1 MIKNNKIVYYMIM
14 LIFIISC
21 KSKDTSYY
29 INNEKMKNEKSGVYY
44 EIFVRSFADSNGD
57 GIGDIKGIMLKL
69 DKLKELG
76 IEGIWLTPIF
86 KSPSYHK
93 YDVTDYYK
101 IDPEYGTSDDL
112 KNLVIEANKRGIKII
127 LDLPVNHTSV
137 EHPWFK
143 DIKDNVNSKYKEYY
157 RISKKDD
164 KSLNLKSFSMGH
176 LSWVPLNDKELYY
189 AIFWE
194 GMPDLNFSNKKVR
207 KEIIDIGKYWI
218 INSNIDGY
226 RLDAAYH
233 IYGKGEYPEKID
245 SQTENLSWWNEF
257 RKNMQSVKPN
267 VYLVGEVWSSTSQ
280 TASYFNVFD
289 SNFNFDISEKG
300 IIEAISSGDGE
311 IFGKRLSSIYNQY
324 YSVAENYIDAPF
336 LTNHDQNRLANTIS
350 DLKQQKLASSILLTL
365 PGNPFIYYG
374 EELGMKGS
382 KPDEEIR
389 EPYLWD
395 ENDNSKTHWIDN
407 KNNKIGIENYNI
419 QHENKNSLYNHYKLL
434 LNLRKNNE
442 ILKYGNYKF
451 VDLNNPK
458 ILAYERTY
466 NKKSIIIIHNMSSE
480 NINVDLV
487 KKINYYKILSLH
499 DIENGKLNIAGY
511 TTAIFSIN

>member
-112 KNLVIEANKRGIKII
+112 KNLVIEAHKRGIKII

-194 GMPDLNFSNKKVR
+194 GMPDLNFSNK
-207 KEIIDIGKYWI
+207 
-218 INSNIDGY
+218 
-226 RLDAAYH
+226 
-233 IYGKGEYPEKID
+233 
-245 SQTENLSWWNEF
+245 
-257 RKNMQSVKPN
+257 
-267 VYLVGEVWSSTSQ
+267 
-280 TASYFNVFD
+280 
-289 SNFNFDISEKG
+289 
-300 IIEAISSGDGE
+300 
-311 IFGKRLSSIYNQY
+311 
-324 YSVAENYIDAPF
+324 
-336 LTNHDQNRLANTIS
+336 
-350 DLKQQKLASSILLTL
+350 
-365 PGNPFIYYG
+365 
-374 EELGMKGS
+374 
-382 KPDEEIR
+382 
-389 EPYLWD
+389 
-395 ENDNSKTHWIDN
+395 
-407 KNNKIGIENYNI
+407 
-419 QHENKNSLYNHYKLL
+419 
-434 LNLRKNNE
+434 
-442 ILKYGNYKF
+442 
-451 VDLNNPK
+451 
-458 ILAYERTY
+458 
-466 NKKSIIIIHNMSSE
+466 
-480 NINVDLV
+480 
-487 KKINYYKILSLH
+487 
-499 DIENGKLNIAGY
+499 
-511 TTAIFSIN
+511 

>member
-112 KNLVIEANKRGIKII
+112 KNLVIEAHKRGIKII

-289 SNFNFDISEKG
+289 SNGNLDISEKG

>member
-1 MIKNNKIVYYMIM
+1 MIKNNRIIYYIIVCF
-14 LIFIISC
+14 FIVSC
-21 KSKDTSYY
+21 KYKDSSYY
-29 INNEKMKNEKSGVYY
+29 INDEKMKNEKLGVYY

-57 GIGDIKGIMLKL
+57 GIGDIKGITLKL
-69 DKLKELG
+69 DELKEFG

-112 KNLVIEANKRGIKII
+112 KNLVIEAHKRGIKII

-194 GMPDLNFSNKKVR
+194 GMPDLNFSNKEVR

-218 INSNIDGY
+218 INTNIDGY

-233 IYGKGEYPEKID
+233 IYGKGEYPDKID
-245 SQTENLSWWNEF
+245 LQIENLSWWNEF
-257 RKNMQSVKPN
+257 RKSIQSIKPN

-280 TASYFNVFD
+280 IANYFNVFD
-289 SNFNFDISEKG
+289 SNFNFGISESG
-300 IIEAISSGDGE
+300 IIEAISSEDGE
-311 IFGKRLSSIYNQY
+311 NFGKKLSSIYEQY
-324 YSVAENYIDAPF
+324 YNVAETYIDAPF
-336 LTNHDQNRLANTIS
+336 LTNHDQNRVAGIIINP
-350 DLKQQKLASSILLTL
+350 KQQKLASSILLTL

-389 EPYLWD
+389 EPYLWGK
-395 ENDNSKTHWIDN
+395 NDNFKTYWIEN
-407 KNNKIGIENYNI
+407 KNNKIGVDNYDI
-419 QHENKNSLYNHYKLL
+419 QYKNKNSLYNHYKLL
-434 LNLRKNNE
+434 LNLRKKNE

-451 VDLNNPK
+451 IDFNNSK
-458 ILAYERTY
+458 ILAYERVY
-466 NKKSIIIIHNMSSE
+466 NKKSILIIHNMSSE
-480 NINVDLV
+480 NISIDLV
-487 KKINYYKILSLH
+487 KNISYYKILSLH
-499 DIENGKLNIAGY
+499 DIANGKLNIDGY
-511 TTAIFSIN
+511 DTAIFNIN